1 MGWRAI
7 VRRGLTNIRKVNRYQ
22 FWIYVYA
29 IISFNPKLIDSYYGG
44 TYENSAITTNALLKI
59 RSILLLLII
68 NVVFC
73 VGMLCQGLNM
83 QFNWPRGVLPCTWV
97 KHGFIVIVL
106 FHVCLE
112 LYRAG
117 SEI

>member
-1 MGWRAI
+1 LGWRAI

-83 QFNWPRGVLPCTWV
+83 QFNWPRGVHPRTWV
-97 KHGFIVIVL
+97 RHVFIVIVL